1 MAVISSGENSEIRE
15 VIRKLQMEFKVGL
28 HYIAK
33 KYSFY
38 DIK

>member
-1 MAVISSGENSEIRE
+1 MAVINSGENSEIE